1 MTGKNHM
8 LFGAALSFYVL
19 PKLGIS
25 TNIITTAA
33 ASVGALV
40 PDIDHPGSKI
50 NKIMLP
56 IKNRLGKMMIYSG
69 IGSFLI
75 YKYKGVNSLVF
86 LGIIMII
93 IGLSHHRSFTHSILG
108 TILLSVVSF
117 MVLQNYLSYNLII
130 AFITG
135 IISHLMAD
143 YLTKQGIELFYPV
156 SNKNYKFF
164 ITFSSGGTA
173 ESLLSLIFIFMI
185 IKNFLVSV

>member
-1 MTGKNHM
+1 
-8 LFGAALSFYVL
+8 
-19 PKLGIS
+19 
-25 TNIITTAA
+25 
-33 ASVGALV
+33 
-40 PDIDHPGSKI
+40 
-50 NKIMLP
+50 
-56 IKNRLGKMMIYSG
+56 
-69 IGSFLI
+69 
-75 YKYKGVNSLVF
+75 
-86 LGIIMII
+86 MII